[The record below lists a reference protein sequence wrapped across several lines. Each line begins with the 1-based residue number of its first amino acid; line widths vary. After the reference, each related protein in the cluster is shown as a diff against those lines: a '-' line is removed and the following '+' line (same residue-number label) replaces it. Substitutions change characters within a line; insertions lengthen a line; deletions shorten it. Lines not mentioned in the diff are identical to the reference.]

1 MSNSGLGLL
10 DADSSFLKLFSRILL
25 RASNYRGIWVAMEHA
40 PRRSLTL
47 TAPQVAFLKAEAER
61 SGITV
66 SDLVR
71 RIIDTYREARER
83 RSV

>member
-1 MSNSGLGLL
+1 
-10 DADSSFLKLFSRILL
+10 
-25 RASNYRGIWVAMEHA
+25 MEHA